1 MKLKELDTRKVW
13 KMFNIGDRVV
23 VKIYGEDRKAEV
35 VSIIKSDDHNN
46 TYYGLRMNES
56 SPLYH
61 SLKGL
66 VEPCRGWYALENNLK
81 LESDI

>member
-1 MKLKELDTRKVW
+1 MRKVDN
-13 KMFNIGDRVV
+13 MFNIGDRVV
-23 VKIYGEDRKAEV
+23 VKIYGENREGIV
-35 VSIIKSDDHNN
+35 VSVVPVNDHNN

-66 VEPCRGWYALENNLK
+66 VEPCRGWYASENNLK

>member
-1 MKLKELDTRKVW
+1 MRKVYN
-13 KMFNIGDRVV
+13 MFNIGDRVV
-23 VKIYGEDRKAEV
+23 VKIYGENREGIV
-35 VSIIKSDDHNN
+35 VSVVPVNDHNN

-66 VEPCRGWYALENNLK
+66 VEPCRGWYASENNLK